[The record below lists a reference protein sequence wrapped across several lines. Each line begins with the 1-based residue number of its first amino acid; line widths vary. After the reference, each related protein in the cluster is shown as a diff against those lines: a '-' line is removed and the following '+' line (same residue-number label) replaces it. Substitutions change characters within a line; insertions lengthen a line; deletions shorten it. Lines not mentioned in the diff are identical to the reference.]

1 MIYDLVVIG
10 GGIAGLNTIYKY
22 LKGLPKG
29 KTIPKILLLEAQ
41 PRIGG
46 RVYTVK
52 KNNQTYESGAG
63 RFSKLHTSLFELI
76 KDFNLESKL
85 FPIPSEKLFIPRN
98 DPSKKVILKT
108 QSEQAVKEL
117 ERIIKEKKISEEYL
131 TSRTLFQIAQ
141 ELEKYSSPNIDIL
154 YQLNEMYPYYSE
166 IHVMNAK
173 DSLILL
179 KRDFVNKLQYYV
191 LGGGFEQII
200 DKIHENIKDK
210 VKIKTNS
217 RVIDILEHDNLNLF
231 DIKVEKNKQTE
242 KNTKQNIKQNIETY
256 QARKVVFALTAHGLQ
271 ELPFIKK
278 QKELYSLVKLS
289 SPQPLYRFYIKY
301 TTPFLNKSIVTD
313 SELKFII
320 PYNKEGLVMITYT
333 DGPFTK
339 YWRKLYL
346 QSEEKVVKMIT
357 KKLKELL
364 PNTEI
369 PEVEWIDGESAY
381 WTHGAHY
388 WLPRKKYID
397 SNELEN
403 KIRNPS
409 PNVWIIGEAFSN
421 HQAWVEGALETSNK
435 AVKELLT

>member
-10 GGIAGLNTIYKY
+10 GGIAGLNTIYQY
-22 LKGLPKG
+22 LKEFKKPLS
-29 KTIPKILLLEAQ
+29 IPKILLLEAQ

-63 RFSKLHTSLFELI
+63 RFSRLHTSLFELI
-76 KDFNLESKL
+76 KEFRLESKL
-85 FPIPSEKLFIPRN
+85 FPIPSEKLFISRN
-98 DPSKKVILKT
+98 DPSKKTILNT
-108 QSEQAVKEL
+108 QSEKAIKEL

-141 ELEKYSSPNIDIL
+141 ELEKYSSPSINIL
-154 YQLNEMYPYYSE
+154 YQINEMYPYYSE

-200 DKIHENIKDK
+200 DKIYEKIKDK

-217 RVIDILEHDNLNLF
+217 RVVDILEHDMF
-231 DIKVEKNKQTE
+231 DIKVEKAKTSN
-242 KNTKQNIKQNIETY
+242 NTRNQNMKIY
-256 QARKVVFALTAHGLQ
+256 QARKVVLALTSHGLQ
-271 ELPFIKK
+271 QLPFIKK
-278 QKELYSLVKLS
+278 QKELSSLVKLS

-301 TTPFLNKSIVTD
+301 KTPFLDTSIVTD
-313 SELKFII
+313 SELKYII

-357 KKLKELL
+357 KKLKEIL
-364 PNTEI
+364 PTTEI

-381 WTHGAHY
+381 WTYGAHY
-388 WLPRKKYID
+388 WLPRNKYID
-397 SNELEN
+397 SNDLEN
-403 KIRNPS
+403 KIRHPS
-409 PNVWIIGEAFSN
+409 ENVWIIGEAFSN

-435 AVKELLT
+435 AVKELLIEK